1 MNRKG
6 LLVLVATLAAATA
19 AHAGSYTGAGCGIGS
34 MLFKGSKGNGPIGA
48 AAFTNGY
55 LSNSFSIT
63 SETMGCT
70 ADGVVKNEKKLEV
83 YAAANMQKI
92 STEMAQGGGEYLA
105 GLSKLMGCKDEA
117 QTKAFFHLAQQR
129 YEKIIPSVSTDS
141 SSMIRNLRMEMAG
154 DATLAT
160 L

>member
-1 MNRKG
+1 MNKKG
-6 LLVLVATLAAATA
+6 LLVLAAMMVGATA

-34 MLFKGSKGNGPIGA
+34 MLFKGQKGNGMIGV

-83 YAAANMQKI
+83 YAAANMSKL

-105 GLSKLMGCKDEA
+105 GLSKLMGCKNEA
-117 QTKAFFHLAQQR
+117 QTKAFFSLAQQR
-129 YEKIIPSVSTDS
+129 YEKIIPAANTDARV
-141 SSMIRNLRMEMAG
+141 MIKNLRTEMAS
-154 DATLAT
+154 DPALSI

>member
-1 MNRKG
+1 MNKKA
-6 LLVLVATLAAATA
+6 LLVLATLLAGAVS
-19 AHAGSYTGAGCGIGS
+19 AHAYTGAGCGIGS
-34 MLFKGSKGNGPIGA
+34 MLFKGKKGNAVMGA

-55 LSNSFSIT
+55 FSNSFSIT

-83 YAAANMQKI
+83 YAAANFQKL
-92 STEMAQGGGEYLA
+92 SKEMAQGGGEYLA

-117 QTKAFFHLAQQR
+117 QTNAFFHLSQSR
-129 YEKIIPSVSTDS
+129 FEKIIPSASTDS
-141 SSMIRNLRMEMAG
+141 TSMIRNIRIEMAS
-154 DATLAT
+154 DPVLAT

>member
-1 MNRKG
+1 MNKKG
-6 LLVLVATLAAATA
+6 LLVLVALLGSAVA

-34 MLFKGSKGNGPIGA
+34 MLLKGKKGNWMIGF

-63 SETMGCT
+63 TETAGCT

-83 YAAANMQKI
+83 YASVNFQKI
-92 STEMAQGGGEYLA
+92 SQEMAQGGGEYLN
-105 GLSKLMGCKDEA
+105 GLSTLMGCKDEG
-117 QTKAFFHLAQQR
+117 QKAAFNKLAQQR
-129 YEKIIPSVSTDS
+129 YEKILPSANTS
-141 SSMIRNLRMEMAG
+141 SSDMVRNLRLEMAQ
-154 DATLAT
+154 DPALAT